1 MKSCTPSS
9 KIRARPP
16 SAARKKSLISFAL
29 LLVGTVGGC
38 SSGGNADLRSLAS
51 VIRLSLGPAQRVT
64 IKQAAAIPYA
74 TIGIRLGTGPQAI
87 ATLATDDGGQRL
99 WASGQKVMIATT
111 RGGQIQRT
119 VGLPNNL
126 TWLMPSGT
134 AEANPSAKRSVWL
147 ADFADL
153 GVYATP
159 IQCDTL
165 ASANVQIS
173 ILGTR
178 IATRRTI
185 VRCVAPQLN
194 WSFQNAYW
202 TDLQTG
208 LVWRS
213 IQHVHPKLDPI
224 EIETLRPPG

>member
-1 MKSCTPSS
+1 MTGMILSG
-9 KIRARPP
+9 
-16 SAARKKSLISFAL
+16 AL
-29 LLVGTVGGC
+29 GGC
-38 SSGGNADLRSLAS
+38 SSAGNADLSSITTIVKLAFA
-51 VIRLSLGPAQRVT
+51 PPQRVT
-64 IKQAAAIPYA
+64 IKQAAAIPFA
-74 TIGIRLGTGPQAI
+74 TIGVRLGNGPQAM
-87 ATLATDDGGQRL
+87 ATLATDDGAQRL

-111 RGGQIQRT
+111 RSGQIQRT
-119 VGLPNNL
+119 VGLPSNL
-126 TWLMPSGT
+126 TWMIPSGSADGNPT
-134 AEANPSAKRSVWL
+134 ARRSTWT

-153 GVYATP
+153 GIYAVP
-159 IQCDTL
+159 IQCDAM

-173 ILGTR
+173 ILGNR
-178 IATRRTI
+178 IATRRTN

-213 IQHVHPKLDPI
+213 IQYVHPKLDPI

>member
-1 MKSCTPSS
+1 M
-9 KIRARPP
+9 
-16 SAARKKSLISFAL
+16 SFAL

-38 SSGGNADLRSLAS
+38 SSGGNADLRSIAS

-64 IKQAAAIPYA
+64 LKQAAAIPYA
-74 TIGIRLGTGPQAI
+74 SIGIRLGTGPQAI

-99 WASGQKVMIATT
+99 WASGQKVMIVTT
-111 RGGQIQRT
+111 RSGQIQRT
-119 VGLPNNL
+119 VGLPYNL
-126 TWLMPSGT
+126 TWLMQSGST
-134 AEANPSAKRSVWL
+134 EANPSARRSTWS
-147 ADFADL
+147 ADFADV
-153 GVYATP
+153 GIYGAA
-159 IQCDTL
+159 IQCDAL

-173 ILGTR
+173 ILGNR
-178 IATRRTI
+178 IATRRTL
-185 VRCVAPQLN
+185 VRCVATQLN

-202 TDLQTG
+202 TDLRTG

>member
-1 MKSCTPSS
+1 MSS
-9 KIRARPP
+9 V
-16 SAARKKSLISFAL
+16 L
-29 LLVGTVGGC
+29 LLSSALGGC
-38 SSGGNADLRSLAS
+38 SSAGNTDLRSVAS
-51 VIRLSLGPAQRVT
+51 VIRLSLAPPQRVT

-74 TIGIRLGTGPQAI
+74 TIGIRLGNGPQTI

-111 RGGQIQRT
+111 RSGQIQRT

-126 TWLMPSGT
+126 TWLMPSGST
-134 AEANPSAKRSVWL
+134 EANPSARRSVWI

-153 GVYATP
+153 DIYAAT
-159 IQCDTL
+159 IQCDAL

-173 ILGTR
+173 ILGKR
-178 IATRRTI
+178 IATRRTN
-185 VRCVAPQLN
+185 VWCKALQMN

-202 TDLQTG
+202 IDLQTG

-213 IQHVHPKLDPI
+213 IQYVHPKLAPI